1 MIFNKCFNG
10 EKQVELKILIMAH
23 WCQIYNKKIVKNVPK
38 RGSESPKDDTC
49 TIFFLQFDSVPKKEN
64 ESDEDFF
71 KETVTNETRD
81 IHNMEHSNEYIE
93 EDYEVVKLEDE
104 SEYTPT
110 PEEQEM
116 LNEMKADFF
125 YIENICKFTECKIK
139 ITHKKAKKIIQD
151 RIPYNKVQ
159 LWYGQFP

>member
-1 MIFNKCFNG
+1 MYQKGGVSHQKMI
-10 EKQVELKILIMAH
+10 H
-23 WCQIYNKKIVKNVPK
+23 VP
-38 RGSESPKDDTC
+38 S
-49 TIFFLQFDSVPKKEN
+49 FLQFDSVPKKEN

-71 KETVTNETRD
+71 KETVKNETRD

-116 LNEMKADFF
+116 LNEMKADAF
-125 YIENICKFTECKIK
+125 YIKNICKFTDFKMKIK
-139 ITHKKAKKIIQD
+139 HPKPKKYIQD
-151 RIPYNKVQ
+151 RIQYEKVD
-159 LWYGQFP
+159 L